1 MAFYDII
8 KNKKIDVKKLILK
21 ISEEFTLVIIWPHQ
35 ILGLKGSCYASEVL
49 NKWIKNIKITL
60 VFYFPWKSRYN
71 CRGTD
76 VFSNIFELLL
86 LLYYTSM
93 HLICLPIMIKKSAAR
108 VTSCELRDASSDMRV
123 TSSDIQVG
131 SSNPQITSSNPR
143 VRRRTARAG
152 RLKAPVGKLKA
163 RFEVKKPRVK

>member
-1 MAFYDII
+1 M
-8 KNKKIDVKKLILK
+8 
-21 ISEEFTLVIIWPHQ
+21 
-35 ILGLKGSCYASEVL
+35 LGLKGSRYAFDVL
-49 NKWIKNIKITL
+49 KKWIRNIKITL

-71 CRGTD
+71 WPGTD

-93 HLICLPIMIKKSAAR
+93 QLICLSIVIKKSTVR
-108 VTSCELRDASSDMRV
+108 VTSCEFRDASSDMRV
-123 TSSDIQVG
+123 MSLDIRVG

-143 VRRRTARAG
+143 VRRLTARAG

-163 RFEVKKPRVK
+163 WFEVKKPRVK